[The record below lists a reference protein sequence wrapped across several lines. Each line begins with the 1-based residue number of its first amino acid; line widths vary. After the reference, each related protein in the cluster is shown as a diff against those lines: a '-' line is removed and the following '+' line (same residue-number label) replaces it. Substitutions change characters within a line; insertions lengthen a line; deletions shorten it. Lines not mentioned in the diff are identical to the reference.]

1 MLEGLGNAVPASE
14 RAASD
19 DPRSLARMATRA
31 EMREPGTMERA
42 VGGDRGGMSMGDFGG
57 MDDFAI

>member
-1 MLEGLGNAVPASE
+1 VLEGLGNAVPASE